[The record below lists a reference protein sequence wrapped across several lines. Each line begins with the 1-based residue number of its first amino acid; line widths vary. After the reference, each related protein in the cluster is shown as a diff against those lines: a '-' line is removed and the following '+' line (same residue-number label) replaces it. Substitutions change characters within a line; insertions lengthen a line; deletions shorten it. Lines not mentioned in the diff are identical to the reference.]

1 MSGTRNSRVAVVG
14 VGYSKIGRKTGQSTR
29 DMTIQACQAALDDA
43 GLTVEDIDGFS
54 TMGGDAMGDAHMLG
68 MQPLNWFVSSGG
80 PAFVYPALM
89 SIAAIAAGFCE
100 TAMTTRIISQQP
112 SLQLG
117 NSDRQF
123 RPAGVSGDQQFLS
136 PFGAGQPTQWAGL
149 LAQRHMAQY
158 GTTEEQFGTHV
169 VAQRHHAS
177 LNNDALFRDELT
189 IDDYLSS
196 RYVSKPLHILDC
208 DYPCDSGSAVI
219 FTTEERA
226 RDLKQKAVFVDA
238 YALSSISGMGFEVL
252 EDMARTSPVHC
263 AEQLWSRTDLTP
275 EDVDVAGLYDG
286 FSIIVFQWLEALGFC
301 GEGEAGPF
309 VAAGN
314 TRLGGKL
321 PVNTDGGACNV
332 GRRHGANFCIEATRQ
347 LRGTSGPRQVDGA
360 EVAVWTNAVGP
371 FSGAVLMT
379 SE

>member
-1 MSGTRNSRVAVVG
+1 
-14 VGYSKIGRKTGQSTR
+14 
-29 DMTIQACQAALDDA
+29 
-43 GLTVEDIDGFS
+43 
-54 TMGGDAMGDAHMLG
+54 MGDAHMLG
-68 MQPLNWFVSSGG
+68 MQPLNWFVSAGG

-89 SIAAIAAGFCE
+89 SIAAVAAGFCE

-112 SLQLG
+112 SLQLSAG
-117 NSDRQF
+117 GGGAAMS
-123 RPAGVSGDQQFLS
+123 RPRGVPGDQQFLA

-149 LAQRHMAQY
+149 LARRHMAQY
-158 GTTEEQFGTHV
+158 GTTEEQFGAHV
-169 VAQRHHAS
+169 IAQRHHAAM
-177 LNNDALFRDELT
+177 NDDALLRDELT
-189 IDDYLSS
+189 MDDYLSS
-196 RYVSKPLHILDC
+196 RYVSEPVHILDC

-238 YALSSISGMGFEVL
+238 YALSSISGGGFELL
-252 EDMARTSPVHC
+252 EDMARTSPAHC
-263 AEQLWSRTDLTP
+263 AEQLWKRTDLTP
-275 EDVDVAGLYDG
+275 DDVDVAELYDG

-309 VAAGN
+309 VEAGH
-314 TRLGGKL
+314 TKLGGKL

-347 LRGTSGPRQVDGA
+347 LRGTSGERQVEGA
-360 EVAVWTNAVGP
+360 DVAVWTNAVGP

-379 SE
+379 AE